1 MLNYPEVIRLFLHIG
16 IVFLAITMLLCL
28 IRAVRGPKLADRVVA
43 TNMICVKTILLIVMV
58 AIYLGEDFL
67 VDVALVYSLLSFLA
81 VVVLTRFMLKV
92 KTRKTGE
99 TNKAGK
105 DNVTIKQSTNEQ
117 NQYMRKKSEEE

>member
-1 MLNYPEVIRLFLHIG
+1 MLNYPELIRLFLHIG
-16 IVFLAITMLLCL
+16 ILFLAITMLICL

-58 AIYLGEDFL
+58 AIYIGEDFL

-92 KTRKTGE
+92 KTRKNKDGE
-99 TNKAGK
+99 
-105 DNVTIKQSTNEQ
+105 E
-117 NQYMRKKSEEE
+117 